1 MIASIPQSRAFQRTY
16 KAYISIFF
24 VFLMAPLVVVAA
36 FSFNDS
42 LFPSL
47 PWQGFTLDW
56 FFADNV
62 ERQGLFHDDKIME
75 SLGTSILVAA
85 CVAILSVLLALS
97 NAFLF
102 ERQNFR
108 GKSFLYSLMLIPL
121 VIPGVILG
129 ISILAFGSN
138 VANGLEDNHGIELE
152 FLRPGLTMVILGQFA
167 FISTICTL
175 VISARLRKFDI
186 QLEEAALN
194 LGASRFDVFRTI
206 TLPWLKPALIGS
218 AIVAFLMSF
227 ENFNTTLVLVGSD
240 APLTITM
247 FDRMREGSTPVLN
260 AVSLLLMLASGA
272 LALLS
277 IFVQRKEPGQA

>member
-1 MIASIPQSRAFQRTY
+1 MIASIPQSRAYQRTY
-16 KAYISIFF
+16 NAYIALFF
-24 VFLMAPLVVVAA
+24 LLLAAPLVVVAI

-47 PWQGFTLDW
+47 PWGGFTLDW
-56 FFADNV
+56 FFA
-62 ERQGLFHDDKIME
+62 ETPKRTGLFHDE
-75 SLGTSILVAA
+75 SILESIWISVIVA
-85 CVAILSVLLALS
+85 VAVAVLSVLVALS

-102 ERQNFR
+102 ERKEFP
-108 GKSFLYSLMLIPL
+108 GKQLLYSLMLVPL

-138 VANGLEDNHGIELE
+138 IANGVEDNWGIDLE

-175 VISARLRKFDI
+175 IISARLRKFDI

-194 LGASRFDVFRTI
+194 LGANHWDVLWTI
-206 TLPWLKPALIGS
+206 TLPWLKPALVGA

-240 APLTITM
+240 APLTINM

-260 AVSLLLMLASGA
+260 AVSLLLMVASGG

-277 IFVQRKEPGQA
+277 IFVQREQPGKQ

>member
-1 MIASIPQSRAFQRTY
+1 MIQSIPQSRLFQRTY
-16 KAYISIFF
+16 TAYVVLFFIF
-24 VFLMAPLVVVAA
+24 LLAPLMVVAL

-56 FFADNV
+56 FFG
-62 ERQGLFHDDKIME
+62 ESSPKRGLFNDGAIME
-75 SLGTSILVAA
+75 SLWVSLV
-85 CVAILSVLLALS
+85 VAFFVAVASVGLALT

-102 ERQNFR
+102 ERRNFP
-108 GKSFLYSLMLIPL
+108 GKSFLYSLMLVPL

-129 ISILAFGSN
+129 ISVLAFGSN
-138 VANGLEDNHGIELE
+138 IANGMEDNWGIELD
-152 FLRPGLTMVILGQFA
+152 FLRPGLVMVVLGQFA

-194 LGASRFDVFRTI
+194 LGASPFEVFMTV
-206 TLPWLKPALIGS
+206 TLPWLKPALVGS

-240 APLTITM
+240 APLTITL

-260 AVSLLLMLASGA
+260 AVSLLLMVASGG
-272 LALLS
+272 LAVLS
-277 IFVQRKEPGQA
+277 LFVQRKEPGNS